1 MSTFEGRE
9 QIRRAVFA
17 MVRDG
22 DDARVVRRPVIA
34 GNPDGPVTAHPQPLP
49 AIAALADLRGAIRLL
64 LHEQARYA
72 RGDGGSW
79 LVVGEALYGPDAG
92 MPAADLAA
100 EAFRHFAYNLGDA
113 ASFAWTCGACGGSV
127 IDRGPETGSPHDAE
141 QGHVPGCARFA
152 ATVRAYEQD

>member
-1 MSTFEGRE
+1 MSTFGARE
-9 QIRRAVFA
+9 HIRRAVFA

-79 LVVGEALYGPDAG
+79 LVVGEALYGPDSG
-92 MPAADLAA
+92 MSAADLAA
-100 EAFRHFAYNLGDA
+100 EAFAHFAYSLGDA
-113 ASFAWTCGACGGSV
+113 ASFAFTCRTCGGSV
-127 IDRGPETGSPHDAE
+127 IDRGPETGGPADAE
-141 QGHVPGCARFA
+141 EGHAPDCARFA
-152 ATVRAYEQD
+152 AMVRAYEQE